1 MFNSRIMSRKFEY
14 TAYGNGAVLRLEIVW
29 SSKVAPLYLLIAV
42 NYNLGDEIR
51 HRTIKTA

>member
-1 MFNSRIMSRKFEY
+1 MFNSRIISRKFEY